1 MVSGVDQIYY
11 RLHGSNMSRTT
22 YSSTIIN
29 LHETR
34 RAFDAALAG
43 DDPQR
48 AAMLRVAHETLAR
61 KALRLA
67 TAYYMSG
74 EEDDG
79 GIEGYKRFATATDPR
94 VVDSQEWRGLG
105 RRQAV
110 GSERARRSPLFRT
123 RELVRD
129 LENRL
134 VWRRW
139 RFSGI

>member
-22 YSSTIIN
+22 YASTIVN

-34 RAFDAALAG
+34 RAFEAALAG
-43 DDPQR
+43 DDAKR
-48 AAMLRVAHETLAR
+48 AAMLRLARETLAR
-61 KALRLA
+61 QALRLA
-67 TAYYMSG
+67 TTYYMSG

-79 GIEGYKRFATATDPR
+79 GVEAYKRFATATDPQ
-94 VVDSQEWRGLG
+94 VMDSQEWRALG
-105 RRQAV
+105 RRQAA
-110 GSERARRSPLFRT
+110 GSKRARRSPLFRT